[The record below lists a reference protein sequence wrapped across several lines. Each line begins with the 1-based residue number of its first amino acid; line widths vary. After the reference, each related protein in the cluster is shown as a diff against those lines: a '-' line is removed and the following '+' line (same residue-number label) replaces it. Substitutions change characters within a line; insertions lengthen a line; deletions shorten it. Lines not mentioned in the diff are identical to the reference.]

1 MEKIEET
8 FVPKGYTYYGNISE
22 ELQINLEL
30 KDLPVLIKDSFEQ
43 EILNGPR
50 GKFIRMA
57 DMDYDSI
64 GTDIFMNIVEFPY
77 QVRDSGNYTLLLIKS
92 FDGYVEYGKKIENWC
107 YAMHIKL
114 VSDQNGYEFY
124 EVIDF
129 ETHYNLHR
137 NDTILWQR

>member
-1 MEKIEET
+1 MGKIEET

-64 GTDIFMNIVEFPY
+64 GTDIFMNLVEFPY

-107 YAMHIKL
+107 Y
-114 VSDQNGYEFY
+114 GY
-124 EVIDF
+124 D
-129 ETHYNLHR
+129 
-137 NDTILWQR
+137 D

>member
-1 MEKIEET
+1 MGKIEET

-50 GKFIRMA
+50 DKFIRMA

-64 GTDIFMNIVEFPY
+64 GTDIFMNLVEYPH
-77 QVRDSGNYTLLLIKS
+77 QVRNGGGNMLLLVQS
-92 FDGYVEYGKKIENWC
+92 FPAYKISDGMSVKEKC
-107 YAMHIKL
+107 YAMRIAPT
-114 VSDQNGYEFY
+114 SNENYW

-129 ETHYNLHR
+129 EVKYNLNR
-137 NDTILWQR
+137 NDQILWEK